1 MKESP
6 IFIKAYETMIWIL
19 EHTKKFP
26 KNQRFV
32 MAQRIEDAA
41 LSFYDDIIYAS
52 KLRKNSRKLFEAD
65 YQLERLRIY
74 NRVSKDMKLF
84 SFKQYEYLS
93 KELND
98 IGNLLGA
105 WIKSSTKVDRG

>member
-32 MAQRIEDAA
+32 MAQRIE
-41 LSFYDDIIYAS
+41 
-52 KLRKNSRKLFEAD
+52 EAV
-65 YQLERLRIY
+65 LT
-74 NRVSKDMKLF
+74 
-84 SFKQYEYLS
+84 
-93 KELND
+93 LND
-98 IGNLLGA
+98 KIL
-105 WIKSSTKVDRG
+105 